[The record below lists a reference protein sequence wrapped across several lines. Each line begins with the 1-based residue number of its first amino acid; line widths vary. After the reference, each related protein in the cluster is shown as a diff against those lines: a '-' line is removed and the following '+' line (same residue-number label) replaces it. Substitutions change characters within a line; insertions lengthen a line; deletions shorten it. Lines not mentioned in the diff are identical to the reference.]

1 MESSDGF
8 AGRLQSS
15 TQTELHSWEN
25 GVDEEVMAGLL
36 MVALRGMITYDE
48 VFHLFLILSTCLEY
62 TLPLEKA
69 EAHFWLL
76 KL

>member
-36 MVALRGMITYDE
+36 MVALRGMITHDE
-48 VFHLFLILSTCLEY
+48 VFHLFMILSTCLES

>member
-1 MESSDGF
+1 MDSSDGF
-8 AGRLQSS
+8 TERLQGS
-15 TQTELHSWEN
+15 TKTESHSREN

-36 MVALRGMITYDE
+36 MVTLRMMITHDE
-48 VFHLFLILSTCLEY
+48 VFHLFVILSTSLES
-62 TLPLEKA
+62 TLPMEKA